1 MGGRQVGRSEPA
13 FRVASTTALPPP
25 TCTARREAGQR
36 RLLAVVLLRGRP
48 MTSAGCCFAAR
59 PVPAGSS
66 AAVVSSRPVP
76 VGSSA
81 GYVRLQRPCSAGFVS
96 LPPLPFHA
104 HCPHRLPPFSFAL
117 PPPVHFH
124 VLQDRRGSCKD
135 CPVGSYN
142 TGLQWRPVRRFL
154 TFDSFFSCRV
164 H

>member
-13 FRVASTTALPPP
+13 LQVPAPPYSLHQPALHD
-25 TCTARREAGQR
+25 
-36 RLLAVVLLRGRP
+36 RGRP

-66 AAVVSSRPVP
+66 AAVVTSRPVP

-81 GYVRLQRPCSAGFVS
+81 GCVCLQRPCSAGFAC
-96 LPPLPFHA
+96 LPPLPCHA
-104 HCPHRLPPFSFAL
+104 HCPPQRSCSRSVCFA
-117 PPPVHFH
+117 PPVHVH
-124 VLQDRRGSCKD
+124 VRQDRRASCTD

-154 TFDSFFSCRV
+154 TFDFFFLQSPLILGHGLV
-164 H
+164 